1 MEGDSGRDLEHEPIP
16 AADATRAAPGRGA
29 GERDPAAAVVAD
41 SAASVKS
48 KPTNAGRVW
57 VAIAVATALLI
68 LLIIFI
74 AENSESVTVSF
85 LGANAHISL
94 GLALL
99 IAAVAGAVVTLLVGT
114 ARILQLRREVR
125 RRHRRPRP
133 DEDLSRPAD
142 P

>member
-1 MEGDSGRDLEHEPIP
+1 MDGDSERDLPHEPSPP
-16 AADATRAAPGRGA
+16 AEPTQAAPGPGVD
-29 GERDPAAAVVAD
+29 ERDPVVAAVAE
-41 SAASVKS
+41 SPSPAKS

-57 VAIAVATALLI
+57 VAIAVATVLLI

-85 LGANAHISL
+85 LGADGRISL

-125 RRHRRPRP
+125 RRHQRTRPA
-133 DEDLSRPAD
+133 EDLSRRAD